1 VFEVLVVLGALA
13 LLSARPTSRRLA
25 RGAVL
30 SSTLVPAPTVTLLT
44 SAAIIS
50 FSPHGSAEADQEEQE
65 QTDTGGHEVASGED
79 GEALVGGP

>member
-1 VFEVLVVLGALA
+1 MFEVLVVLGALA

-30 SSTLVPAPTVTLLT
+30 SSTLALALTVTLLT

-65 QTDTGGHEVASGED
+65 QTDTGGHEVASEEGSQD
-79 GEALVGGP
+79 LAVVL